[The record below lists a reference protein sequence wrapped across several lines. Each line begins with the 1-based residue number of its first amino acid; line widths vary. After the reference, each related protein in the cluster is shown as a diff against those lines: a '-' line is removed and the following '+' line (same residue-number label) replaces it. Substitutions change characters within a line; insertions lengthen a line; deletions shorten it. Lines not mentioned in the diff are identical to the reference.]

1 MGWLFMSRHAMGGHE
16 TPKAYL
22 DAQFTYA
29 RDRLDGGSDGLR
41 ILDSALVVGL
51 TTYYAAAQ
59 VTRDGKGGE
68 VFAVVCLIRWN
79 PRNRNGEHF
88 GYKDIDE
95 TMGPSEDDCPE
106 RILRLLTSS
115 DNEYALQWRR
125 RCLANLRLR
134 ARKLTEG
141 MRIRLAAPLS
151 FTDGHEGTDF
161 TAVKHRRGIAFRP
174 VDGSG
179 LYHIRGVRTL
189 AWEVLPRTRVHKTL
203 FA

>member
-1 MGWLFMSRHAMGGHE
+1 MGWLFMSRYAMGGHE

-22 DAQFTYA
+22 DAQFTYE
-29 RDRLDGGSDGLR
+29 RDLPEGGTSGLR
-41 ILDSALVVGL
+41 ILDSAIVGL

-59 VTRDGKGGE
+59 VTRDGVGHE
-68 VFAVVCLIRWN
+68 VFAIVCLVRWN
-79 PRNRNGEHF
+79 ARSKDGEHF
-88 GYKDIDE
+88 GYKDME
-95 TMGPSEDDCPE
+95 ESMGPCEDDCPE

-115 DNEYALQWRR
+115 DNESALQWRR
-125 RCLANLRLR
+125 RCLVNLRLR

-141 MRIRLAAPLS
+141 MRIRLAVPLH
-151 FTDGHEGTDF
+151 FTNGHEGTDF
-161 TAVKHRRGIAFRP
+161 TVVKHRRGIAFRP

-189 AWEVLPRTRVHKTL
+189 AWEVLPQTRVHKTL